1 MSKENKIE
9 IEKEIEI
16 ELEKENEKT
25 IEIEKEGSGEES
37 KGEEEKEQNT
47 EKEKEKGGE
56 EKKKGPTKEQLEKIK
71 KKVQEREAA
80 NEPKFIKGVDFSSF
94 DIEDYIEGYRGHT
107 RMDRLLFIA
116 QRSEIHQQK
125 ALKMFLEEVK
135 KTRNIQKYRKIVE
148 KYSDVL
154 QDEKS
159 LDQKWIDKT
168 LKDSAS
174 TYDSLESNLKTA
186 KENVNQKGIQEG
198 NMQLGHF
205 YFDKGDLK
213 SALKYYSRAKEA
225 TNDPI
230 ETANCCLDAIKT
242 AMEGKSYS
250 HISAYLN
257 TAQKKSEELE
267 LETNGILKTING
279 LLQLTSREFKTAA
292 HQFINAP
299 GKKVFEYPEIFTS
312 MDVGI
317 YGGFLSLATFNRREL
332 KRNILDNEYF
342 KNYLELVPEMR
353 DIIYNYY
360 ESKYADFVEG
370 LEKIKP
376 QLLLDQYLSSHV
388 ERLYTRIR
396 EKAIIQYFSPYLT
409 LDMKKMAKDFG
420 TTLEL
425 IEIEVSNLI
434 AEDKLAGK
442 IDQKNKILYG
452 TRINKRSQ
460 TFQEVLSFGKD
471 YRRKTR
477 ALLLRANLIQ
487 NKMTVKRPRKKVMM
501 GGENMNFMNLQLL
514 NLMRGFN

>member
-16 ELEKENEKT
+16 EIENEKK
-25 IEIEKEGSGEES
+25 IEIEKEGSDEES

-47 EKEKEKGGE
+47 EKEKEKEKGGE
-56 EKKKGPTKEQLEKIK
+56 EKKKGPTKEQLEQIK

-94 DIEDYIEGYRGHT
+94 DLEDYIEGYQGHT
-107 RMDRLLFIA
+107 RMERLLFIA

-154 QDEKS
+154 QDEKN

-168 LKDSAS
+168 LKDSAN
-174 TYDSLESNLKTA
+174 TYDSLESNLKKA
-186 KENVNQKGIQEG
+186 KENVNQEGIREG
-198 NMQLGHF
+198 NLQLGHF

-225 TNDPI
+225 TNDSI
-230 ETANCCLDAIKT
+230 EIVNCCLAAIKT

-250 HISAYLN
+250 HISSYLN
-257 TAQKKSEELE
+257 AAQKQSEDLE
-267 LETNGILKTING
+267 ISTNGILKTING

-292 HQFINAP
+292 HQFIHAP
-299 GKKVFEYPEIFTS
+299 GKNTFEYPEIFTS
-312 MDVGI
+312 LDIGI

-353 DIIYNYY
+353 DIIYNFY
-360 ESKYADFVEG
+360 ESNYAAFVEG

-388 ERLYTRIR
+388 ERLYIRIR
-396 EKAIIQYFSPYLT
+396 EKAIVQYFSPYLT
-409 LDMKKMAKDFG
+409 VDMKKMAKDFG
-420 TTLEL
+420 TSLEL
-425 IEIEVSNLI
+425 IEIEISNLI

-442 IDQKNKILYG
+442 IDQKNKILHG

-460 TFQEVLSFGKD
+460 TFQEVLNFGKD

>member
-1 MSKENKIE
+1 MSQENKIE

-16 ELEKENEKT
+16 EIDKENEKT

-37 KGEEEKEQNT
+37 KGEEENEKKT

-56 EKKKGPTKEQLEKIK
+56 EKKKGPTKEQLEQIK

-94 DIEDYIEGYRGHT
+94 DIEDYIEGYQGHT

-154 QDEKS
+154 QDEKT

-174 TYDSLESNLKTA
+174 TYDILETNLKKA
-186 KENVNQKGIQEG
+186 KENVNQEGIRDG
-198 NMQLGHF
+198 NVQLGHF
-205 YFDKGDLK
+205 YFGKGDLK

-225 TNDPI
+225 TGDPI
-230 ETANCCLDAIKT
+230 EIVNCCLAAIKT

-250 HISAYLN
+250 HISSYLN
-257 TAQKKSEELE
+257 AAQKKSEDLE
-267 LETNGILKTING
+267 LETNGILRTING
-279 LLQLTSREFKTAA
+279 FLSLTSREFKTAA
-292 HQFINAP
+292 HQFIHAP

-312 MDVGI
+312 LDIGI

-353 DIIYNYY
+353 DIIYNFY
-360 ESKYADFVEG
+360 ESNYAAFVEG

-388 ERLYTRIR
+388 ERLYIRIR

-409 LDMKKMAKDFG
+409 LDMKKMATDFG

-487 NKMTVKRPRKKVMM
+487 NKMTVKRPRKKLMM
-501 GGENMNFMNLQLL
+501 GGENMNFMNMQLL